1 MFKNLLKKTVALA
14 AHKSARTYLAFVCFI
29 ESIFFPIPPDVMIV
43 PMTIARSKDWIKI
56 ATTASI
62 ASVVGGCAG
71 YAIGHFFYKEVGIPI
86 FEFYGFEGFTAFKEQ
101 VSIGKGYWAWIVLLV
116 IAGFTP
122 VPFKLLTIS
131 SGFIN
136 FNFLVFIVVA
146 SLTRGSR
153 FFILAGLIRFF
164 GHRIIPY
171 IEKRSMKVLVVLTIL
186 LLLGFFVAYLIYNN
200 YQYFIS

>member
-1 MFKNLLKKTVALA
+1 MFKNLLKKTMALA

-101 VSIGKGYWAWIVLLV
+101 VSIGKGYWAWIVLLL

-136 FNFLVFIVVA
+136 FNFLIFIVVA

>member
-136 FNFLVFIVVA
+136 FNFLVFIIVA

>member
-1 MFKNLLKKTVALA
+1 MLKNLLKKTVALA

-136 FNFLVFIVVA
+136 FNFLIFIVVA

-200 YQYFIS
+200 YQYFIN

>member
-1 MFKNLLKKTVALA
+1 MFKNLLKKTMALA

-29 ESIFFPIPPDVMIV
+29 ESIFFPVPPDVMIV
-43 PMTIARSKDWIKI
+43 PMTIARNKDWIKI

-71 YAIGHFFYKEVGIPI
+71 YAIGHFFYQEVGIPI

-101 VSIGKGYWAWIVLLV
+101 VSIGKGYWAWVVLLV

-131 SGFIN
+131 SGFIH

>member
-1 MFKNLLKKTVALA
+1 MLKNLLKKTVALA

-43 PMTIARSKDWIKI
+43 PMTIARNKDWIKI

-136 FNFLVFIVVA
+136 FNFLIFIVVA

-186 LLLGFFVAYLIYNN
+186 LLLGFFIAYLIYNN

>member
-1 MFKNLLKKTVALA
+1 MLKNLLKKTVALA

-43 PMTIARSKDWIKI
+43 PLTIARNKDWIKI

-101 VSIGKGYWAWIVLLV
+101 VSIGKGYWAWVVLLV

-136 FNFLVFIVVA
+136 FNFLVFVVVA

>member
-1 MFKNLLKKTVALA
+1 MLKNLLKKTVALA
-14 AHKSARTYLAFVCFI
+14 AHKSAKTYLAFVCFI

-101 VSIGKGYWAWIVLLV
+101 VAIGKGYWAWIVLLV

-136 FNFLVFIVVA
+136 FNFLIFIVVA

-171 IEKRSMKVLVVLTIL
+171 MEKKSMKVLIVLTIL
-186 LLLGFFVAYLIYNN
+186 LLLGFFIAYLIYNN

>member
-1 MFKNLLKKTVALA
+1 MLKNLLKKTVALA

-43 PMTIARSKDWIKI
+43 PMTIARNKDWIKI

-186 LLLGFFVAYLIYNN
+186 LLLGFFIAYLIYNN

>member
-71 YAIGHFFYKEVGIPI
+71 YAIGRFFYKEVGIPI

-101 VSIGKGYWAWIVLLV
+101 VSIGKGYWAWVVLLV

-136 FNFLVFIVVA
+136 FNFLIFIVVA

-153 FFILAGLIRFF
+153 FFILAGFIRFF

-186 LLLGFFVAYLIYNN
+186 LLLGFFIAYLIYNN

>member
-14 AHKSARTYLAFVCFI
+14 AHKSARTYLALVCFI

-136 FNFLVFIVVA
+136 FNFLIFIVVA

>member
-43 PMTIARSKDWIKI
+43 PMTIARSKDWIRI

-136 FNFLVFIVVA
+136 FNFLIFIVVA

>member
-43 PMTIARSKDWIKI
+43 PMTIARNKDWIKI

-71 YAIGHFFYKEVGIPI
+71 YAIGHFFYQEVGIPI

-101 VSIGKGYWAWIVLLV
+101 VSIGKGYWAWVVLLV

-164 GHRIIPY
+164 GHRIVPY

>member
-164 GHRIIPY
+164 GYRIIPY

>member
-1 MFKNLLKKTVALA
+1 MLKNLLKKTVALA

>member
-14 AHKSARTYLAFVCFI
+14 AHKSARTYLALVCFI
-29 ESIFFPIPPDVMIV
+29 DSIFFPIPPDVMIV
-43 PMTIARSKDWIKI
+43 PMTIARNKDWIKI

-71 YAIGHFFYKEVGIPI
+71 YAIGHFFYQEVGIPI

-101 VSIGKGYWAWIVLLV
+101 VSIGKGYWAWVVLLV

-131 SGFIN
+131 SGFIH

-164 GHRIIPY
+164 GHRIVPY

>member
-1 MFKNLLKKTVALA
+1 MLKNLLKKTVALA

-101 VSIGKGYWAWIVLLV
+101 VSIGKGYWAWVVLLV

-131 SGFIN
+131 SGFIH

>member
-1 MFKNLLKKTVALA
+1 MLKNLLKKTVALA

-101 VSIGKGYWAWIVLLV
+101 VSIGKGYWAWVVLLV

>member
-164 GHRIIPY
+164 GHRIVPY

>member
-1 MFKNLLKKTVALA
+1 MLKNLLKKTVALA

-101 VSIGKGYWAWIVLLV
+101 VSIGKGYWAWVVLLV

-186 LLLGFFVAYLIYNN
+186 LLLGFFIAYLIYNN

>member
-1 MFKNLLKKTVALA
+1 MLKNLLKKTVALA
-14 AHKSARTYLAFVCFI
+14 AHKSARTYLALVCFI

-136 FNFLVFIVVA
+136 FNFLIFIVVA

>member
-14 AHKSARTYLAFVCFI
+14 AHKSATTYLAFVCFI

>member
-14 AHKSARTYLAFVCFI
+14 AHKSARTYLALVCFI

>member
-1 MFKNLLKKTVALA
+1 MLKNLLKKTVALA

-136 FNFLVFIVVA
+136 FNFLVFIIVA

-200 YQYFIS
+200 YQYFIN